1 MGAIQE
7 NEKHR
12 VEYSALEIQFD
23 KGGET
28 VDGFSEIHELGVEV
42 NVFDFGV
49 GTHQDVLAPERV
61 RERNIGHQVWALN
74 VGFVVRI
81 HFGGYHRP
89 KHWIR
94 KV

>member
-1 MGAIQE
+1 MGATQE

-23 KGGET
+23 NGGET
-28 VDGFSEIHELGVEV
+28 VDGFSEIHWGEV
-42 NVFDFGV
+42 NVFDFRV
-49 GTHQDVLAPERV
+49 GTHQDMLAPERV
-61 RERNIGHQVWALN
+61 RERNIGHQIWALN
-74 VGFVVRI
+74 VGFVERI